1 MNTRAITT
9 IIVDDE
15 INAIQNLSEDLN
27 AYPDINIL
35 ETTTSALKAQKS
47 IIKLQPDLLFI
58 DIEMP
63 QMNGIELLQEIRPY
77 VHSNMYVVFY
87 SAFDKY
93 MIDALRASAFDYLL
107 KPYQQS
113 ELKTIIDRV
122 RKRIDINTNTFEQSM
137 RRLLSDDCKFALQT
151 ITSLLLLRCSEIL
164 YFRYLDDA
172 RCWQATLTN
181 MECHRLRMTIKA
193 KNILSLSQ
201 SFIRINSNCILNIEY
216 LSSIENNTLR
226 CVLYAPFSHL
236 EIIASRRHYSKI
248 KEVLEVL

>member
-15 INAIQNLSEDLN
+15 VNAIQNLSEDLN
-27 AYPDINIL
+27 AYPEINIL
-35 ETTTSALKAQKS
+35 ESTTSALKARKS
-47 IIKLQPDLLFI
+47 IIKLQPDLLFL
-58 DIEMP
+58 DVEMP
-63 QMNGIELLQEIRPY
+63 KMNGIELLQEIRPY
-77 VHSNMYVVFY
+77 IHSNMHVVFY

-93 MIDALRASAFDYLL
+93 MLDALRASAFDYLL
-107 KPYQQS
+107 KPYQPN

-164 YFRYLDDA
+164 YFRYLDDV
-172 RCWQATLTN
+172 RCWLVTLTN
-181 MECHRLRMTIKA
+181 TEYHRLRMTIKA
-193 KNILSLSQ
+193 KDILSLSQ

-236 EIIASRRHYSKI
+236 EIIASRRYYSKI
-248 KEVLEVL
+248 KEILEVL

>member
-1 MNTRAITT
+1 MNARAITT

-63 QMNGIELLQEIRPY
+63 KINGIDLLKEIRPY
-77 VHSNMYVVFY
+77 VHSNMHVVFY

-107 KPYQQS
+107 KPYQPS

-122 RKRIDINTNTFEQSM
+122 RKRIDINANTFEQSM

-172 RCWQATLTN
+172 RCWQVTLTN

-193 KNILSLSQ
+193 KDILSLSQ

-236 EIIASRRHYSKI
+236 EIIASRRYYSKI